1 VAGGAIFLINGL
13 TLRCISPSL
22 GPGMG
27 EEKREDKKT
36 EYSTQPFTEEIS
48 HPPLLSD
55 GSIGLKSVLVKEK
68 TV

>member
-27 EEKREDKKT
+27 EEKREDKKA
-36 EYSTQPFTEEIS
+36 EYSTQLFTEKIS
-48 HPPLLSD
+48 HHSPLSD
-55 GSIGLKSVLVKEK
+55 GSIGPKRVLVKEK